1 MRNEQLI
8 KKQSI
13 PHDSA
18 TKHVSGFADYTDD
31 ISEPLN
37 TLHGAIG
44 WSKKAHA
51 KIKKIDLK
59 DVKKSEGVIS
69 VITYNDIPGR
79 NDVGPVFDGDPIFPK
94 TKVEY
99 FGQPLFAVAAT
110 STELARK
117 AVLKAKVTYQ
127 DLTPVVT
134 IKEALK
140 KNNLL
145 FDPRIIK
152 KGDPQNK
159 INRSKNKLKGSFN
172 TGSQEHFYLEGQV
185 CLVVPKEDNNLLV
198 YSSTQHPSET
208 QQIIAKMLKQKN
220 Q

>member
-1 MRNEQLI
+1 MSNEELL
-8 KKQSI
+8 KNQSL

-18 TKHVSGFADYTDD
+18 SKHVSGLANYTDD

-37 TLHGAIG
+37 TLYGAIG

-59 DVKKSEGVIS
+59 DVKQSEGVIS
-69 VITYNDIPGR
+69 VVTYNDIPGR

-117 AVLKAKVTYQ
+117 AVLKAKVIYQ
-127 DLTPVVT
+127 ELKPILT
-134 IKEALK
+134 IEEALK

-152 KGDPQNK
+152 KGNPQNK
-159 INRSKNKLKGSFN
+159 IKNSKIS
-172 TGSQEHFYLEGQV
+172 
-185 CLVVPKEDNNLLV
+185 
-198 YSSTQHPSET
+198 
-208 QQIIAKMLKQKN
+208 
-220 Q
+220 